1 MPDAGRST
9 SGGRMTS
16 PTHAGLPVLLL
27 EDNLHL
33 RQVLVDALTSRG
45 HTITVCEDVD
55 TAWEAYAI
63 EHHAIVVLALQPKQG
78 DGLQLGRR
86 IRESATGDAS
96 VLILVAGHRPAK
108 RLLPLLSVA
117 DDCWVKPLKPDLV
130 EMRLAV
136 AERVACERLETIAT
150 QAETQGLREEI
161 ERMRSSA
168 ANGPAPAN
176 VVGGA
181 ETTDRAEPGFR
192 GRMRRIVASLGLAA
206 GQRDTDGAVPAD
218 SSQVTGPVSNGTA
231 DAPGPAP
238 AAVATGSI
246 PLVDFK
252 AFRGGS
258 EGAAAGPE
266 TTEGWWD
273 WDLSENTCTFSPQWK
288 AMLGYAP
295 DDIGDTAEEW
305 LDRVHAEDREQL
317 QAALD
322 AHLEGRTPH
331 LENQHR
337 VRRADGTFS
346 CVLAR
351 ALAFRDGS
359 GKAVRMTGSHADV
372 TSQHG
377 YDPLTGLPN
386 RTNLID
392 RLGKALD
399 RARAGDGRLSAVLFM
414 DLDRFKNINYSLGH
428 QIGDQLLNAVSG
440 RLRSCL
446 RGQDSPD
453 RLGTTVAHVGGDEFA
468 VLLEGIGEVNDAVRV
483 AKRIQDELQAPFDV
497 DGHEIFT
504 STSIGIAVSS
514 PDYDRPEDLLRDADT
529 AMFRAKALGKASYVV
544 FDTAMHARAVSLL
557 KLETELRRAVQ
568 REEFRVHYQPIVELE
583 NGKIVGFEALVRWQ
597 HPDGELLLPKDFLAV
612 AEETGL
618 IIAIDRQVARDV
630 CKQLRSWN
638 AQFRRSVPLTVSV
651 NVSGVQFLRPD
662 MIVEID
668 RTLRNY
674 GVYGRSLKL
683 EITESVIMEHA
694 RYAADMLQQLKALD
708 IKLSIDDFGT
718 GYSSLSY
725 LRRFEID
732 TLKVDMSFVSR
743 IDTDEDS
750 WEIIRTIV
758 TLGNNLGKD
767 VVAEGIER
775 GKQRELLLALRCKYG
790 QGYFFSK
797 PVDAE
802 AATVLLAAD
811 SRGETLLKG

>member
-1 MPDAGRST
+1 MSSRPT
-9 SGGRMTS
+9 SGLG
-16 PTHAGLPVLLL
+16 VLLL
-27 EDNLHL
+27 EEDLHL
-33 RQVLVDALTSRG
+33 RQILTEVLTSRG
-45 HTITVCEDVD
+45 HTITVCEDVE
-55 TAWEAYAI
+55 TAWEAYQL
-63 EHHAIVVLALQPKQG
+63 EHHPIAVLALQPKGG

-86 IRESATGDAS
+86 IRALAGGDAT
-96 VLILVAGHRPAK
+96 VLVFVAGHRAAW
-108 RLLPLLSVA
+108 RLPPLLEVA
-117 DDCWVKPLKPDLV
+117 DDCWVKPIKLDLV

-136 AERVACERLETIAT
+136 AERTARERIGWAAND
-150 QAETQGLREEI
+150 AETQRIKQELGRLQASASDGPGTAIATETGEPEAGL
-161 ERMRSSA
+161 
-168 ANGPAPAN
+168 
-176 VVGGA
+176 
-181 ETTDRAEPGFR
+181 R
-192 GRMRRIVASLGLAA
+192 GRMRRIAASLGI
-206 GQRDTDGAVPAD
+206 
-218 SSQVTGPVSNGTA
+218 STGVRELEEAMP
-231 DAPGPAP
+231 APGSAPLTPAGNGVVAAVGAP
-238 AAVATGSI
+238 AKIAPPPPDDAEV
-246 PLVDFK
+246 L
-252 AFRGGS
+252 RGGCAG
-258 EGAAAGPE
+258 ETAGPDF
-266 TTEGWWD
+266 TEGWWD
-273 WDLSENTCTFSPQWK
+273 WDLTADKLSFSPQWK
-288 AMLGYAP
+288 AMLGYEPEEIGTAP
-295 DDIGDTAEEW
+295 AEW
-305 LDRVHAEDREQL
+305 FDRVHADDRDQL
-317 QAALD
+317 KAALD

-337 VRRADGTFS
+337 IQRRDGSYT
-346 CVLAR
+346 CMLGR
-351 ALAFRDGS
+351 ALALRDVN
-359 GKAVRMTGSHADV
+359 GKPVRVTGSHADV
-372 TSQHG
+372 AGLRG
-377 YDPLTGLPN
+377 YEPLTRLPN
-386 RTNLID
+386 RTTLID
-392 RLGKALD
+392 RLGRALD
-399 RARAGDGRLSAVLFM
+399 RTRAGDGRLSAVLFM

-428 QIGDQLLNAVSG
+428 HIGDQLLKAVST

-468 VLLEGIGEVNDAVRV
+468 VLLEGIREVNDAVRV
-483 AKRIQDELQAPFDV
+483 AKRIQEELQGPFDV
-497 DGHEIFT
+497 EGHEVFT

-514 PDYDRPEDLLRDADT
+514 PDYERAEDLLRDADT

-544 FDTAMHARAVSLL
+544 FDTGMHARAVSLL

-583 NGKIVGFEALVRWQ
+583 TGKIVGFEALVRWQ

-618 IIAIDRQVARDV
+618 IIAIDRGVVRDV

-732 TLKVDMSFVSR
+732 TLKVDMSFVNR
-743 IDTDEDS
+743 IDTDEES

-775 GKQRELLLALRCKYG
+775 GKQRELLLALRCRYG

-802 AATVLLAAD
+802 AATLLLVAD
-811 SRGETLLKG
+811 GRGETLLKA